1 MVGQNFSGK
10 QLFAIGLM
18 LFALFLGA
26 GNIIFPPFLGQQAG
40 TNVWIAVSG
49 FLVTGV
55 GLPLLGVVAI
65 GKAGDLQSLA
75 NRVSPTFGLLFT
87 VVIYLA
93 IGPLFGIP
101 RTGTVAYEIGITP
114 FMDDNV
120 SKNGLPPSF

>member
-75 NRVSPTFGLLFT
+75 NKLLF
-87 VVIYLA
+87 
-93 IGPLFGIP
+93 
-101 RTGTVAYEIGITP
+101 
-114 FMDDNV
+114 
-120 SKNGLPPSF
+120 LPSILSFYIFH